1 MHPTLAKSEATLIQ
15 RLLHPGEGR
24 QAGDDTRR
32 AARLAVLDAVAVGL
46 GTRDHPAAV
55 TARRHVDTY
64 LAHGDDVGVWGSGK
78 SSSLEGAILANTV
91 PLRCFDF
98 NDVLHGRSGQGGH
111 PSDVIPGLMAVAE
124 WQQASGRAL
133 VEAVITTFDA
143 IKFLFDN
150 LKVSGWDYTN
160 LTGLGAVAG
169 IAALMGL
176 DDEQGG
182 NALGIFA
189 TSHLS
194 TDQLESGD
202 LSSSG
207 NLTMWKRFNGAE
219 AVMGALRACQLA
231 SSGVEA
237 PTNSLLGD
245 DGFVRRQG
253 LDPQQLA
260 DAANDRQTSEEHG
273 VDVTEYKRWPVGTR
287 AQSAID
293 AAIEGRA
300 QVKSVLDLDRV
311 EVEVDDGVVEH
322 LVREEAWHPYSR
334 ETADHSLP
342 FAVALALLE
351 GEVSIDHYSSD
362 EFFKSPDVA
371 TLLSKIKVNGRPNP
385 TTRSSY
391 RTRITLVDGEQ
402 EHVTEAEYP
411 AEAIRASTFADELQ
425 RKFDAHMTKRFSADH
440 AEKIRATIDGLDEL
454 PDVRVL
460 GELLSAAAS

>member
-1 MHPTLAKSEATLIQ
+1 MHPTLAKSEATLIR

-24 QAGDDTRR
+24 QVGDDTRR
-32 AARLAVLDAVAVGL
+32 AATLAVLDAVAVGL
-46 GTRDHPAAV
+46 GARDHPAAV
-55 TARRHVDTY
+55 TARRHVDDF
-64 LAHGDDVGVWGSGK
+64 LSHGNDVGVWGSGK
-78 SSSLEGAILANTV
+78 ASSLEGAILANTV

-124 WQQASGRAL
+124 KQQASGRAL
-133 VEAVITTFDA
+133 VDAIITAFDA
-143 IKFLFDN
+143 TKFLFDN

-160 LTGLGAVAG
+160 LTGLGAVSG
-169 IAALMGL
+169 IAALMDL

-182 NALGIFA
+182 QALGIFA

-202 LSSSG
+202 LSPSG

-237 PTNSLLGD
+237 PTNSLLGE

-260 DAANDRQTSEEHG
+260 DAESSKEHG
-273 VDVTEYKRWPVGTR
+273 IDVTEYKRWPVGTR

-293 AAIEGRA
+293 AAIEGRG
-300 QVKSVLDLDRV
+300 QVKSVLELDRV

-322 LVREEAWHPYSR
+322 LVRDEAWHPYSR

-371 TLLSKIKVNGRPNP
+371 TMLSKISVNGRPNP

-391 RTRITLVDGEQ
+391 LTRITLVDGDQ
-402 EHVTEAEYP
+402 EHVTQAEYP
-411 AEAIRASTFADELQ
+411 AEAIRASNFADVLQ
-425 RKFDAHMTKRFSADH
+425 RKFDVHVTKRFSADQ
-440 AEKIRATIDGLDEL
+440 AETIRATIDGLDEL
-454 PDVRVL
+454 SDVRTL
-460 GELLSAAAS
+460 GDLLSAAAS